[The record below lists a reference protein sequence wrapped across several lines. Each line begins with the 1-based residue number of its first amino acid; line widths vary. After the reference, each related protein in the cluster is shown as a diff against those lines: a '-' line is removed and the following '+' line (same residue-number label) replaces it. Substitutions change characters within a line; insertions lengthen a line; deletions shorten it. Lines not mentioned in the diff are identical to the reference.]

1 MTGPKTNEGATVVG
15 EHTGT
20 RARVRYVRA
29 SAYKAREV
37 LDLIRGRDVRSA
49 DEILQLVERDIAI
62 VIRKG
67 LASAVANAVN
77 NENQIADELYVSACF
92 ADEGPTLKRFR
103 PRARGRAF
111 RIRKRS
117 CHITIIVAR
126 MDENELDRRRKAE
139 AAKPSTARGR
149 RGAASAAASRR
160 ERVVRSRAA
169 ADARRAGADG
179 GEAAHDHDHD
189 HDHDAE
195 GHEQD
200 HEPATL
206 VDTVGVE
213 GTESETE
220 HPYGAESHAPLDDG
234 SQPDGFPVKGNA
246 DSMLYHAPESPFYGR
261 TKAEVWFTT
270 AEAAEA
276 AGFQLPP
283 SLRDDD
289 AGESDADAE
298 PAGDTDGDD

>member
-15 EHTGT
+15 ERTGT

-77 NENQIADELYVSACF
+77 NENQIADELFVSACF

-169 ADARRAGADG
+169 ADARRASG
-179 GEAAHDHDHD
+179 GDAAHDHDHD
-189 HDHDAE
+189 HEAE
-195 GHEQD
+195 G
-200 HEPATL
+200 L
-206 VDTVGVE
+206 VDAAAATDGAETVVVE
-213 GTESETE
+213 SD
-220 HPYGAESHAPLDDG
+220 HPYGADSHAPLDDD

-246 DSMLYHAPESPFYGR
+246 DSMLYHTPESPFYGR

-270 AEAAEA
+270 ADAAEA

-283 SLRDDD
+283 SLRGD
-289 AGESDADAE
+289 ESGADAE
-298 PAGDTDGDD
+298 PAAETDGDD

>member
-15 EHTGT
+15 ERTGT

-126 MDENELDRRRKAE
+126 MDEDQLDRRRKAE
-139 AAKPSTARGR
+139 AAKPTARGR

-160 ERVVRSRAA
+160 ERVARSRAA
-169 ADARRAGADG
+169 ADARRAGD

-189 HDHDAE
+189 AE
-195 GHEQD
+195 GHD
-200 HEPATL
+200 HEPTTL
-206 VDTVGVE
+206 VDTALVDTVAVEGVE
-213 GTESETE
+213 SE
-220 HPYGAESHAPLDDG
+220 HPYGADSHAPLDDD

-246 DSMLYHAPESPFYGR
+246 DSMLYHTPESPFYGR

-283 SLRDDD
+283 SLRDD
-289 AGESDADAE
+289 ESEADAE
-298 PAGDTDGDD
+298 PAEEDGDK

>member
-15 EHTGT
+15 ERTGT

-160 ERVVRSRAA
+160 ERVARSRAA
-169 ADARRAGADG
+169 ADARRAGG
-179 GEAAHDHDHD
+179 GDAAHDHD

-195 GHEQD
+195 GHDHD
-200 HEPATL
+200 HEPATV
-206 VDTVGVE
+206 VDTTAAEGVE
-213 GTESETE
+213 SE
-220 HPYGAESHAPLDDG
+220 HPYGAGSHAPLDDG

-246 DSMLYHAPESPFYGR
+246 DSMLYHSPESPFYGR

-283 SLRDDD
+283 SLRGDE
-289 AGESDADAE
+289 GEADAE